1 MRPPPGWCCGRRR
14 HTAIGFKV
22 RVLHSDEALPDSV
35 VLVAVAAGVQSCRP
49 QLSALSQLLRNAAV
63 QSPDLHPRAGGGDF

>member
-1 MRPPPGWCCGRRR
+1 VAAVGIRLSLSELGGRRSR
-14 HTAIGFKV
+14 Q
-22 RVLHSDEALPDSV
+22 LPDSV